1 MIVVVDRI
9 EGQFAVVEL
18 PDRTTMDVPLME
30 LPDGTKPSDCL
41 EYVGGKYLFKLQ
53 ETQRR
58 KNEIKKLMDS
68 MWND

>member
-9 EGQFAVVEL
+9 EGHFAVVEL
-18 PDRTTMDVPLME
+18 PDRTTMDVPLIN
-30 LPDGTKPSDCL
+30 LPNGTKPSDCL
-41 EYVGGKYLFKLQ
+41 EYTEGKFTLDPE

-58 KNEIKKLMDS
+58 KAEIKKLMDS